1 MKTLGLVMFVR
12 NEERCLAKCLEQ
24 ARDLVDKIYITDTGS
39 TDRTKEIAES
49 FGAVVSDYVWN
60 QDFSAARNFALD
72 QSDCDWNLVL
82 DADEYLIEGTRKDIE
97 HFMEDM
103 EHIGAIQRR
112 DFYNE
117 VTVDGNE
124 QTAYMYT
131 WAGRLLPRGVRFSG
145 RIHEQESSPF
155 PAESLPLLFEHDG
168 YQQGG
173 KEERNLSILLDE
185 LTERPEDPYL
195 LFQTARTLRGM
206 KRHEE
211 ACRYFADFYQK
222 VPLQGAAYRT
232 TGVIQYMYS
241 LIEIPDYDT
250 ALTIVEN
257 EQERMD
263 EYADFHFTCGIL
275 FMKAILADTRK
286 YIDYL
291 PFIEKAYLR
300 CLEIGEVPLHQGVY
314 GCGSFKAAHNLG
326 TWYEVSGDSARALEY
341 YQKAAADGYFPSISR
356 IQILKNK

>member
-1 MKTLGLVMFVR
+1 MKTLGLVMIVK

-24 ARDLVDKIYITDTGS
+24 VKNLVDKIYITDTGS
-39 TDRTKEIAES
+39 ADRTKEIAAS
-49 FGAVVSDYVWN
+49 YGAYLSDYVWN

-97 HFMEDM
+97 SFMENA
-103 EHIGAIQRR
+103 EHIGAIQRK

-117 VTVDGNE
+117 ITIDGKE
-124 QTAYMYT
+124 QVAYMYT
-131 WAGRLLPRGVRFSG
+131 WAGRLLPRGVRFAG
-145 RIHEQESSPF
+145 KIHEQENSVF
-155 PAESLPLLFEHDG
+155 PAEALPLLFEHDG

-173 KEERNLSILLDE
+173 KEERNLSILLEE
-185 LTERPEDPYL
+185 LTERPDDPYL

-206 KRHEE
+206 RRHEE
-211 ACRYFADFYQK
+211 ACRYFSAFYQA
-222 VPLQGAAYRT
+222 VPLKGAAYRT
-232 TGVIQYMYS
+232 TGLIQYLYS
-241 LIEIPDYDT
+241 LIEITDYDT

-257 EQERMD
+257 EQDRLD

-286 YIDYL
+286 YIAYL

-300 CLEIGEVPLHQGVY
+300 CLEIGEVPLHQGIH

-326 TWYEVSGDSARALEY
+326 TWYEVSGDISNALKY
-341 YQKAAADGYFPSISR
+341 YQIAADDGYFPSVNR
-356 IQILKNK
+356 IQILKNT